1 MSKPDF
7 GSHGNTIRV
16 RSGKYI
22 DLVDPKEDQFDFSDI
37 AGALSKICRFSGQTS
52 EFYCPTQD
60 QRVLTADL
68 RWIPAGDLQQGQE
81 LLGFDETP
89 FEIGTAGVRRRRY
102 RPAIVIHNIPVKRD
116 VWRLEMED
124 GSTVCSSAE
133 HPWLVATKASRNQKW
148 LTTLEIAEDLKD
160 GKKRYM
166 HRFFNPWET
175 ATGWEAGWLAGIYDG
190 EGHFCFVDRRGSLLG
205 VSQKEGLVLTKIKGV
220 LSSLGFL
227 DTTCSNTGSDNSG
240 VKCIQMRGGWRE
252 SARLLGVI
260 RPVRLLDKFK
270 QGLASGVFAKQM
282 DGKGAPLKIIK
293 AYHEGEKYVAGI
305 ETSTRTYLCEGFGAH
320 NSVAEH
326 CCHCAFQAIQDGL
339 SQEVCACTLLHDCS
353 EAFMGDVVRP
363 LKVLLP
369 YYKELELRMERVIGN
384 KFGLDFEK
392 HAVAIKEIDNAMLI
406 AEKNRLASNEDEDH
420 MIGQVSGDTITWF
433 GEREVRSLRPDIKCW
448 TPPEAEVIFTA
459 YARFLG
465 VVDFSL
471 MPVER

>member
-52 EFYCPTQD
+52 EFY
-60 QRVLTADL
+60 
-68 RWIPAGDLQQGQE
+68 
-81 LLGFDETP
+81 
-89 FEIGTAGVRRRRY
+89 
-102 RPAIVIHNIPVKRD
+102 
-116 VWRLEMED
+116 
-124 GSTVCSSAE
+124 
-133 HPWLVATKASRNQKW
+133 
-148 LTTLEIAEDLKD
+148 
-160 GKKRYM
+160 
-166 HRFFNPWET
+166 
-175 ATGWEAGWLAGIYDG
+175 
-190 EGHFCFVDRRGSLLG
+190 
-205 VSQKEGLVLTKIKGV
+205 
-220 LSSLGFL
+220 
-227 DTTCSNTGSDNSG
+227 
-240 VKCIQMRGGWRE
+240 
-252 SARLLGVI
+252 
-260 RPVRLLDKFK
+260 
-270 QGLASGVFAKQM
+270 
-282 DGKGAPLKIIK
+282 
-293 AYHEGEKYVAGI
+293 
-305 ETSTRTYLCEGFGAH
+305 
-320 NSVAEH
+320 SVAEH